1 MKVPNVPMVPRVPN
15 VLVLAALLTIAASA
29 SAQTTPGP
37 ADVSTPSPLIVEKIE
52 NGWLFAPDV
61 RFTDLDGRTGT
72 LAGGY
77 IGRIT
82 DRTLTFGGG
91 GYWLTNR
98 DDNFKMAYG
107 GAVVQWMAH
116 ADRTIG
122 FGLRALVG
130 GGSAT
135 MPRALGDLV
144 APSLGD
150 LVNVEALNHHRSR
163 DLRFGGRPI
172 TSFDPTQ
179 QVAVNDDF
187 FVVEPQV
194 DVLWNLSPRYRI
206 NFGVGY
212 RAVAWAPYLGDQLRG
227 VSGSIAFQVGGGS
240 QP

>member
-1 MKVPNVPMVPRVPN
+1 MKRI
-15 VLVLAALLTIAASA
+15 TIAALTLLLSSAA
-29 SAQTTPGP
+29 SAQTPAP
-37 ADVSTPSPLIVEKIE
+37 ADVSTPSQMIVEKIE

-61 RFTDLDGRTGT
+61 RITDLDGRTST

-77 IGRIT
+77 VGRIT

-98 DDNFKMAYG
+98 DDDFNMAYG
-107 GAVVQWMAH
+107 GAVVQWMMRADH
-116 ADRTIG
+116 AVG

-144 APSLGD
+144 KFDDRDG
-150 LVNVEALNHHRSR
+150 HYISR
-163 DLRFGGRPI
+163 GLRFGGRTISPVNPI
-172 TSFDPTQ
+172 DPTEV
-179 QVAVNDDF
+179 VAVNDDF
-187 FVVEPQV
+187 FVVEPQL
-194 DVLWNLSPRYRI
+194 DVLWNLSRRYRI

-212 RAVAWAPYLGDQLRG
+212 RAVGWAPYLGDQLRG

-240 QP
+240 

>member
-1 MKVPNVPMVPRVPN
+1 MKRI
-15 VLVLAALLTIAASA
+15 TIAALTLLLSSAA
-29 SAQTTPGP
+29 SAQTPAP
-37 ADVSTPSPLIVEKIE
+37 ADVSTPSQMIVEKIE

-61 RFTDLDGRTGT
+61 RITDLDGRTST

-77 IGRIT
+77 VGRIT

-98 DDNFKMAYG
+98 DDDFNMAYG
-107 GAVVQWMAH
+107 GAVVQWMMRADH
-116 ADRTIG
+116 AVG

-144 APSLGD
+144 KFDDRDGHI
-150 LVNVEALNHHRSR
+150 VSR
-163 DLRFGGRPI
+163 GLRFGGRTISPVNPI
-172 TSFDPTQ
+172 DPTEV
-179 QVAVNDDF
+179 VAVNDDF
-187 FVVEPQV
+187 FVVEPQL
-194 DVLWNLSPRYRI
+194 DVLWNLSRRYRI

-212 RAVAWAPYLGDQLRG
+212 RAVGWAPYLGDQLRG

-240 QP
+240 

>member
-1 MKVPNVPMVPRVPN
+1 MKVPT
-15 VLVLAALLTIAASA
+15 VLAALLTIAVSA
-29 SAQTTPGP
+29 SAQTTPAP
-37 ADVSTPSPLIVEKIE
+37 AGITAPSQLIVEKIE

-61 RFTDLDGRTGT
+61 RVTDLDGRTGT

-77 IGRIT
+77 VGRIT

-107 GAVVQWMAH
+107 GAVVQWMAR

-122 FGLRALVG
+122 FGMRALVG

-144 APSLGD
+144 NVDD
-150 LVNVEALNHHRSR
+150 LNRHNSR
-163 DLRFGGRPI
+163 NLRFGGRPV
-172 TSFDPTQ
+172 SAFDPTQ

-187 FVVEPQV
+187 FVVEPQL
-194 DVLWNLSPRYRI
+194 DVLWNLTPRYRI

-212 RAVAWAPYLGDQLRG
+212 RVVGWAPHLGDQLRG
-227 VSGSIAFQVGGGS
+227 VSGSVALQVGGGS
-240 QP
+240 

>member
-1 MKVPNVPMVPRVPN
+1 MKRF
-15 VLVLAALLTIAASA
+15 TIAALALLVSSA
-29 SAQTTPGP
+29 ANAQTTPAAG
-37 ADVSTPSPLIVEKIE
+37 DVSTPSQLIVEKIE

-61 RFTDLDGRTGT
+61 RVTDLDGRTGT

-77 IGRIT
+77 VGRIT

-144 APSLGD
+144 D
-150 LVNVEALNHHRSR
+150 VDALNRHNSR
-163 DLRFGGRPI
+163 NLRFGGRPVNP
-172 TSFDPTQ
+172 FDPTQ
-179 QVAVNDDF
+179 QIAVNDDF

-194 DVLWNLSPRYRI
+194 DVLWNLAPRYRI

-212 RAVAWAPYLGDQLRG
+212 RVVGWAPYLGDQLRG
-227 VSGSIAFQVGGGS
+227 VSGSIALQVGGGS
-240 QP
+240 

>member
-1 MKVPNVPMVPRVPN
+1 MKLLP
-15 VLVLAALLTIAASA
+15 LILGALLVAGTTAG
-29 SAQTTPGP
+29 AQTPAAPG
-37 ADVSTPSPLIVEKIE
+37 DVPVSPQLIVEKIE
-52 NGWLFAPDV
+52 TGWLFAPDV
-61 RFTDLDGRTGT
+61 RVTELDGRTGT

-98 DDNFKMAYG
+98 DHHFKMAYG
-107 GAVVQWMAH
+107 GAVVQWMAQ

-122 FGLRALVG
+122 FGVRALVG

-135 MPRALGDLV
+135 LPR
-144 APSLGD
+144 PLGD
-150 LVNVEALNHHRSR
+150 LVNLDALHRHSPR
-163 DLRFGGRPI
+163 QARFGQI
-172 TSFDPTQ
+172 DPTTP
-179 QVAVNDDF
+179 VGVEDDF

-194 DVLWNLSPRYRI
+194 DVLWNLSPRYRL

-212 RAVAWAPYLGDQLRG
+212 RMVGWAPYLGDQLRG

-240 QP
+240 

>member
-1 MKVPNVPMVPRVPN
+1 MKRIMIA
-15 VLVLAALLTIAASA
+15 VLTLLLSSAA
-29 SAQTTPGP
+29 SAQTPAP
-37 ADVSTPSPLIVEKIE
+37 ADVSTPSQMIVEKIE

-61 RFTDLDGRTGT
+61 RITDLDGRTST

-77 IGRIT
+77 VGRIT

-98 DDNFKMAYG
+98 DDDFNMAYG
-107 GAVVQWMAH
+107 GAVVQWMMRADH
-116 ADRTIG
+116 AVG

-144 APSLGD
+144 KFDDRDGHI
-150 LVNVEALNHHRSR
+150 VSR
-163 DLRFGGRPI
+163 GLRFGGRTISPVNPI
-172 TSFDPTQ
+172 DPTEV
-179 QVAVNDDF
+179 VAVNDDF
-187 FVVEPQV
+187 FVVEPQL
-194 DVLWNLSPRYRI
+194 DVLWNLSRRYRI

-212 RAVAWAPYLGDQLRG
+212 RAVGWAPYLGDQLRG

-240 QP
+240 

>member
-1 MKVPNVPMVPRVPN
+1 MKRFAVAI
-15 VLVLAALLTIAASA
+15 LALMMSSAA
-29 SAQTTPGP
+29 SAQTTPVP
-37 ADVSTPSPLIVEKIE
+37 ADLSTPSQLVVETIE

-61 RFTDLDGRTGT
+61 RVTDLDGRTGT

-98 DDNFKMAYG
+98 DDHFKMAYG

-144 APSLGD
+144 NVAD
-150 LVNVEALNHHRSR
+150 LNRHNSR
-163 DLRFGGRPI
+163 NLRFGGRQINP
-172 TSFDPTQ
+172 FDPTQ

-187 FVVEPQV
+187 VVVEPQV

-212 RAVAWAPYLGDQLRG
+212 RVVGWAPHLGDQLRG
-227 VSGSIAFQVGGGS
+227 VSGSVAFQVGGGS
-240 QP
+240 